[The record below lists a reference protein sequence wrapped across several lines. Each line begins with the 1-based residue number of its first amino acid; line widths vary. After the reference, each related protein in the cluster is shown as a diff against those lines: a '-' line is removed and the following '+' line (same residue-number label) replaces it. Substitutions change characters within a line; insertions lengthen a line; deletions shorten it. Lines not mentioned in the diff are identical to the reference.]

1 MFKIIIP
8 CSGDKSKNLKD
19 LVSSIDSQIASTDV
33 ECFFLEDEISKDFRL
48 KLEKL
53 CGDTNNKF
61 LVENNYGKRLYGL
74 FNICRF
80 LDTCNFIEE
89 KNDIIIGIIDCD
101 DQLWGNDCFVNVKYQ
116 YDLGYD
122 CVWTGNELKGV
133 GVSFSAPLADNADV
147 YTHPWVS
154 SHFKTFK
161 LSDYKKIPKSNF
173 KGEDGNYFK
182 ACYDQALMLPILH
195 NIIQRGGR
203 TKFID
208 KTHYIYNGNLNPDES
223 SEYRKDQL
231 YNEHYIRSRGYL
243 NE

>member
-1 MFKIIIP
+1 MFKILIP
-8 CSGDKSKNLKD
+8 CYGDKSKNLED
-19 LVSSIDSQIASTDV
+19 LLTSIDSQVIDSNV
-33 ECFFLEDEISKDFRL
+33 ECFFLEDEISESFKSKIKSICSAD
-48 KLEKL
+48 
-53 CGDTNNKF
+53 KF

-80 LDTCNFIEE
+80 LDSFDFSQEE
-89 KNDIIIGIIDCD
+89 NDPIIGIIDCD
-101 DQLWGNDCFVNVKYQ
+101 DQLWGNDCFSNIKDQ
-116 YDLGYD
+116 YELGFD
-122 CVWTGNELKGV
+122 CVWTANELKGL
-133 GVSFSAPLADNADV
+133 GVNFSAPLTENADV
-147 YTHPWVS
+147 YSHPWVS

-161 LSDYKKIPKSNF
+161 LSDYKNVPKSNF
-173 KGEDGNYFK
+173 KGEDGNYFR

-195 NIIQRGGR
+195 NIVKRGGK

-208 KTHYIYNGNLNPDES
+208 KVHYIYNGNLNPDES